1 MQSVHR
7 VSCAAMGLLSRF
19 RASSSHA
26 APSRAALVSGQ
37 GAELWRRGNVVTHP
51 AGEDLQIV
59 YSRGNIP
66 QTLPT
71 FAVDF
76 ALSCK
81 TFRPLDEHLEEFA
94 TRHDWNAL
102 QCDALRA
109 WLPQLV
115 AARVLLSGEDVRRR
129 CAALMKPGAGPP
141 PIAAIGFPTGGNRSA
156 LVTRAVASFAENA
169 TRHGHNVDI
178 IVADSSGNPADA
190 ERMRTTVSSLAGRAL
205 GNFLFIGEPEKRA
218 FCERVAREAGCDQA
232 LLEFA
237 LLDPFG
243 LGFACGANR
252 NALLLQQ
259 AGDMLCAVDDDVV
272 CQLATPG
279 KSDAQLS
286 SFSQFDP
293 FVRQFFTDRESAL
306 AAARWSDLDFIGAH
320 EEMLGRDLGHFF
332 GPDLGTQQL
341 DLAHVGDHFLAR
353 IDRPAA
359 VIRTTFTGHVGDP
372 GMPTSVYYLYA
383 EGKSRQSLP
392 VDEEAYRAVMSSRS
406 VLTCVTNRA
415 IGDESVSPGMAMG
428 LDHRELLP
436 PFFPVLHAEDYVFG
450 ATVWQCCPDT
460 IAGHLP
466 IAVLHEPP
474 PGKPVILL
482 DDLSRDRRALVF
494 EFAHIMRRIV
504 LDDFEPAENAT
515 AAERMQALGRQLVER
530 ASLPAADFIE
540 YMRTQTLLYESSKM
554 AYLGEQL
561 RDAPDAAPCW
571 RRDVETYIDHCR
583 LAVTFDDFDIPFDL
597 KGLGSAAEIRV
608 LMQQLIHRYG
618 LLLQAWPVIVEATKR
633 LRSRGVRMATPFA

>member
-1 MQSVHR
+1 MS
-7 VSCAAMGLLSRF
+7 LLSRF
-19 RASSSHA
+19 RGQSGDAT
-26 APSRAALVSGQ
+26 PSRAALIPGQ
-37 GAELWRRGNVVTHP
+37 GAQLWRRGNVLTHA

-59 YSRGNIP
+59 YSRGQVP
-66 QTLPT
+66 QTLPA

-81 TFRPLDEHLEEFA
+81 TFRALDQHLEEFA
-94 TRHDWNAL
+94 AKHDWNAL
-102 QCDALRA
+102 QCEALRA

-115 AARVLLSGEDVRRR
+115 AAQALISGEDLRRR
-129 CAALMKPGAGPP
+129 CASLRRPGTGPP

-156 LVTRAVASFAENA
+156 LLHRAIASFVEN
-169 TRHGHNVDI
+169 TQRHQRNVDI
-178 IVADSSGNPADA
+178 VVADSSAEAADA
-190 ERMRTTVSSLAGRAL
+190 ERMRATVAGFARQGP
-205 GNFLFIGEPEKRA
+205 GNFVFIGEPEKRA
-218 FCERVAREAGCDQA
+218 FCELLAREAGCETS

-237 LLDPFG
+237 LLDPFR
-243 LGFACGANR
+243 LKFACGANR

-259 AGDMLCAVDDDVV
+259 AGEMLCAVDDDVV
-272 CQLATPG
+272 CKLATPG
-279 KSDAQLS
+279 GSEAQLS

-293 FVRQFFTDRESAL
+293 FVRRFFPNRESAF
-306 AAARWSDLDFIGAH
+306 AAARWRDLDFVGAH
-320 EEMLGRDLGHFF
+320 EEMLGHDLGDFF
-332 GPDLGTQQL
+332 GPNLDAEQL

-353 IDRPAA
+353 IERPSA

-383 EGKSRQSLP
+383 EGVSRQTLP
-392 VDEEAYRAVMSSRS
+392 VDEDAYRAVMSSRS

-450 ATVWQCCPDT
+450 ATVWQCCPET
-460 IAGHLP
+460 VAGHLP

-482 DDLSRDRRALVF
+482 EDLNEERRALVF
-494 EFAHIMRRIV
+494 EFAHVMRRIV
-504 LDDFEPAENAT
+504 LDDFEPAENAN
-515 AAERMQALGRQLVER
+515 ASERMQALGRQLVER
-530 ASLPAADFIE
+530 ASMPAPDFVE
-540 YMRTQTLLYESSKM
+540 YLRAQTLMYESSKL

-561 RDAPDAAPCW
+561 RNAPDAAPCW
-571 RRDVETYIDHCR
+571 QRDVETYIAHCR
-583 LAVTFDDFDIPFDL
+583 LAVTFDDFDIPFDM
-597 KGLGSAAEIRV
+597 KGLGSSAEIRV

-618 LLLQAWPVIVEATKR
+618 LLLQAWPAIVEAAKTLRARGTR
-633 LRSRGVRMATPFA
+633 LARPVGE

>member
-1 MQSVHR
+1 MMHLAVGGRRRADELAGVVAVPTSHHHDRVAFGQQRGESALPSFRGLANSVDETHVAVRVGCADRLDQSLHVRDRLGRLRNDSQLRSTWNSRKIAHRLHDNGSGKIADQTVHFH
-7 VSCAAMGLLSRF
+7 VPRF
-19 RASSSHA
+19 ADDDRK
-26 APSRAALVSGQ
+26 V
-37 GAELWRRGNVVTHP
+37 AE
-51 AGEDLQIV
+51 I
-59 YSRGNIP
+59 
-66 QTLPT
+66 
-71 FAVDF
+71 
-76 ALSCK
+76 
-81 TFRPLDEHLEEFA
+81 DEHFE
-94 TRHDWNAL
+94 
-102 QCDALRA
+102 
-109 WLPQLV
+109 LV
-115 AARVLLSGEDVRRR
+115 VR
-129 CAALMKPGAGPP
+129 
-141 PIAAIGFPTGGNRSA
+141 
-156 LVTRAVASFAENA
+156 
-169 TRHGHNVDI
+169 
-178 IVADSSGNPADA
+178 
-190 ERMRTTVSSLAGRAL
+190 
-205 GNFLFIGEPEKRA
+205 
-218 FCERVAREAGCDQA
+218 
-232 LLEFA
+232 
-237 LLDPFG
+237 
-243 LGFACGANR
+243 
-252 NALLLQQ
+252 
-259 AGDMLCAVDDDVV
+259 MLCAVDDDVV

-320 EEMLGRDLGHFF
+320 QEMLGRDLGHFF

-608 LMQQLIHRYG
+608 LMFSWNWLEP
-618 LLLQAWPVIVEATKR
+618 AN
-633 LRSRGVRMATPFA
+633 S